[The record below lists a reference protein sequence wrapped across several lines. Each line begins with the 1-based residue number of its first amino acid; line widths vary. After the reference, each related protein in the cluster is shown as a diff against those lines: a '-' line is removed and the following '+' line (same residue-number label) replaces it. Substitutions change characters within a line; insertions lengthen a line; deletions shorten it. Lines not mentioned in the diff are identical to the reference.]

1 MQDIATTQDQSDFV
15 RFWNE
20 VLVPKF
26 TRYKHVLVGGLG
38 RHSEAIFPTL
48 DVPAGA
54 RIIDAGAGFG
64 DTAII
69 LAGMTGP
76 AGHVTAIDCCDGFLD
91 HGRRDAAA
99 AGVSNIDWV
108 VADIQRQR
116 FEPVHDLM
124 FSRFGTMFFEN
135 PVMALRNMR
144 TALKPGG
151 RLVMIVWRTI
161 ADNPWL
167 GLAKTAALEH
177 LPPPDES
184 ADSCGPGPFSMA
196 GQDMVTAQL
205 RASGYDQIAFR
216 RVDAPIRI
224 GNDIDDAIGF
234 QLALGPA
241 GEVYRAAGALG
252 EERRPALE
260 ADLRKRL
267 APYRTDDGVVMM
279 SSSWV
284 ISARNPL

>member
-1 MQDIATTQDQSDFV
+1 VSDTAYDLEQTDFV

-38 RHSEAIFPTL
+38 KHSEAIFPLL
-48 DVPAGA
+48 DVRPGD
-54 RIIDAGAGFG
+54 RIVDAGAGFG
-64 DTAII
+64 DTAIM
-69 LAGMTGP
+69 LAQRAGPTGRVL
-76 AGHVTAIDCCDGFLD
+76 AVDCCDGFLV

-99 AGVSNIDWV
+99 HGVENIDWIV
-108 VADIQRQR
+108 SDIQRQG

-135 PVMALRNMR
+135 PVVALRNMR

-151 RLVMIVWRTI
+151 RLVMIVWRTM

-167 GLAKTAALEH
+167 GVPKEIALNH
-177 LPPPDES
+177 LPPPGEE
-184 ADSCGPGPFSMA
+184 ADTCGPGPFSMA
-196 GQDMVTAQL
+196 GQDMVTGQL
-205 RASGYDQIAFR
+205 KAAGYTDIGFR
-216 RVDAPIRI
+216 RVDAMIRM
-224 GNDIDDAIGF
+224 GDDIEDAIAF

-241 GEVYRAAGALG
+241 GEVYREAGDLG
-252 EERRPALE
+252 EERRPQIE
-260 ADLRKRL
+260 EDLRRAL
-267 APYRTDDGVVMM
+267 VPYVTDDGVQMM

-284 ISARNPL
+284 ITARNPM